1 MGDQTTKAIEHIFY
15 EMNRTVYFALYSANK
30 TTIPSPSVVLKF
42 PLIQKVCHLY
52 LLQGSDCF

>member
-30 TTIPSPSVVLKF
+30 TQPF
-42 PLIQKVCHLY
+42 PL
-52 LLQGSDCF
+52 LL